1 MSAKNAG
8 GMPDL
13 KPDQLRVLS
22 ELALFGGVQ
31 IVRHRR
37 DHIHYEFLEQKSLI
51 EATALS
57 RIEICYNITS
67 SGRNVLSACP

>member
-57 RIEICYNITS
+57 RIEIRYNITS
-67 SGRNVLSACP
+67 SGRTILATHA

>member
-51 EATALS
+51 EATAL
-57 RIEICYNITS
+57 R
-67 SGRNVLSACP
+67 

>member
-57 RIEICYNITS
+57 RIEIRYNITS